1 MLYLATV
8 IDLYSR
14 KVVGWSMNNR
24 MKAELVNK
32 ALLMAVWQRKP
43 YEGLVWHTDRVLTFK
58 SSIKNEKISF
68 SQKFV
73 LILILLPIT
82 LPSEFYY

>member
-1 MLYLATV
+1 MDWYSLYILSWRVSITLEHDFCV
-8 IDLYSR
+8 
-14 KVVGWSMNNR
+14 
-24 MKAELVNK
+24 E
-32 ALLMAVWQRKP
+32 ALEEAIAIYEKP
-43 YEGLVWHTDRVLTFK
+43 KIFNTERVLTFK

-73 LILILLPIT
+73 LFLILLPII

>member
-1 MLYLATV
+1 MYPVAV
-8 IDLYSR
+8 IMI
-14 KVVGWSMNNR
+14 WTNNNGSKR
-24 MKAELVNK
+24 AEQDKKLIAMIRTICK
-32 ALLMAVWQRKP
+32 
-43 YEGLVWHTDRVLTFK
+43 EGLNTLWYCVLTFK

-73 LILILLPIT
+73 LFLILLPII